1 MPDQTSY
8 NATQSMPKNHPFYV
22 NKFLIQKKMEYKKSF
37 GIQVKKQ
44 KATPLSLS
52 LLIKCKNM
60 QDSGHLDQVI
70 KQLESMGDTK
80 DPNLKKQA
88 VFMLVSCYYKL
99 GKYQK
104 AVGEINKLG
113 DIPQEKDND
122 IIASS
127 SFSEHQLY
135 YVGGKACDKI

>member
-1 MPDQTSY
+1 
-8 NATQSMPKNHPFYV
+8 
-22 NKFLIQKKMEYKKSF
+22 
-37 GIQVKKQ
+37 
-44 KATPLSLS
+44 
-52 LLIKCKNM
+52 
-60 QDSGHLDQVI
+60 
-70 KQLESMGDTK
+70 MGETK

-104 AVGEINKLG
+104 SVNEINKLG
-113 DIPQEKDND
+113 DIPEEPNND

-135 YVGGKACDKI
+135 YMGGKACDKIKDYQNAIVNYKKAIKLMDETERVNIDYKPLKLT